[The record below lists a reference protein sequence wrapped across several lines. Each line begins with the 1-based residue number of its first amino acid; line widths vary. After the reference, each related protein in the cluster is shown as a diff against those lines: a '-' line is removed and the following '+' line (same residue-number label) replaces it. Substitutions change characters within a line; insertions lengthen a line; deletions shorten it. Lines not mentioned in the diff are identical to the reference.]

1 MVFEIAMAGLT
12 WMFIIGF
19 FVLAAYITSDNDVS
33 NAKAYKELEETILN
47 RNEDV

>member
-1 MVFEIAMAGLT
+1 MIFEFAMVGLT

-19 FVLAAYITSDNDVS
+19 FILAAYITSDNDIS
-33 NAKAYKELEETILN
+33 QTKAYKDWEETILN